1 MKKENTR
8 AIQKN
13 KVNQKL
19 AISFIV
25 CYPILFFLNNFSN
38 EILQRL
44 LLLICYAICHLA
56 IILLLLIFLDTDII
70 NGLEFSKRFK
80 DKSLSEKKLI
90 FETFKSCFCIAL
102 ITIFVMSIPP
112 IEKFENGKG
121 ITIFFQIATILLC
134 SILFGTTISDE
145 LDKINLFFIENPL
158 CPICK
163 ESGEIIE
170 NTIVSEKV
178 FRRNVD
184 DFPEKYFYKISYFYQ
199 CHNCK
204 HKWGNLVEINTKRCL
219 LLENKDKGINLI
231 WKFDLH

>member
-134 SILFGTTISDE
+134 SILFGTT
-145 LDKINLFFIENPL
+145 
-158 CPICK
+158 
-163 ESGEIIE
+163 
-170 NTIVSEKV
+170 
-178 FRRNVD
+178 
-184 DFPEKYFYKISYFYQ
+184 FYQ